1 MRMSRFKKST
11 RKTRSVLDLTERDK
25 MWSVYNAG
33 FLFPS
38 SRETGSGGG
47 RGDRDVVESS
57 SPITEHQG
65 SL

>member
-1 MRMSRFKKST
+1 
-11 RKTRSVLDLTERDK
+11 